1 MLPIASQEETGE
13 GGREASRTGVG
24 ARCGAARGR
33 RVALRAAQA
42 GMGNKGSAA
51 RGGGAARG
59 GSARESG
66 KGDDA
71 RGVFV
76 KGMSSAD
83 DVAGRLGALS
93 LKDKGDKGDK
103 REVGAGAP
111 SASKGGYTLRLAK
124 PVARAASPEES
135 SGVVGAGGALRERT
149 VTNETER
156 DAGVQ
161 APAQAFPSKKWTAEQ
176 DAQLRIAVEHN
187 GGKNWKA
194 IAESVPG
201 RTHVQCLQRWKKVL
215 QPGLIKGHWTEEE
228 DRLLSS
234 LVVAPA
240 QGLTSWV
247 AVAKHIPGRTAKQCR
262 ERYSLNLDPDIN
274 RGPWTAAEDE
284 RLLLLHGRIGNRW
297 AEISSQMSTA
307 GRGGVRTENA
317 VKTRFKSL
325 SRAAQKAWSQEEDR
339 VIVESKLHLNNRWGS
354 ISQRLPGRSKN
365 AVRLRWKMLASE
377 NPALL
382 EGKTMSELADILAG
396 DSSGEEADEA
406 PSGNEDEEED
416 MPPPRPL
423 ALQAS
428 EATTATYGTRTS
440 RGDSASS
447 REQVQVKQEQ
457 QQQIYQVHAKQ
468 QWTPSPAP
476 YHGESFEHNL
486 QGFAQ
491 TPPPAQ
497 DDYSQ
502 GATFLHAGYD
512 LPPTQGAYGNNS
524 NYYYAAPQG
533 AHYNYYAQH
542 QMHMPMQQQQQ
553 QQYHHVQPNVYV
565 EPPKDGSLRVR
576 MRSNDSKGFSRL
588 FEEVARDLG
597 SEPAH
602 FATSQSTLK
611 QTMSS
616 SSSMPKH
623 VELMQKGDSFYNTA
637 HQHPHQQQQQLQHQ
651 HPAASRFPPR
661 HNSNISQGNI
671 DALLSV
677 LDDDTH
683 SVSAPMNAG
692 SLRGADL
699 TVV

>member
-1 MLPIASQEETGE
+1 
-13 GGREASRTGVG
+13 
-24 ARCGAARGR
+24 
-33 RVALRAAQA
+33 
-42 GMGNKGSAA
+42 MGNKGGAA
-51 RGGGAARG
+51 RGGGA
-59 GSARESG
+59 RESATA
-66 KGDDA
+66 DDA

-103 REVGAGAP
+103 GAGGA

-124 PVARAASPEES
+124 PVARASSPEES
-135 SGVVGAGGALRERT
+135 SGVVGGGGALRERT
-149 VTNETER
+149 VANETER

-161 APAQAFPSKKWTAEQ
+161 APAQAFPAKKWTAEQ

-215 QPGLIKGHWTEEE
+215 QPGLIKGHWTEDE

-234 LVVAPA
+234 LVVAPG

-284 RLLLLHGRIGNRW
+284 RLLQLHGRIGNRW
-297 AEISSQMSTA
+297 AEISSQMSA
-307 GRGGVRTENA
+307 VGPGGIRTENA

-325 SRAAQKAWSQEEDR
+325 SRAAQKAWTEEEDR
-339 VIVESKLHLNNRWGS
+339 VIVESKLHLNNRWSS
-354 ISQRLPGRSKN
+354 ISNRLPGRTKN
-365 AVRLRWKMLASE
+365 AVRLRWKVLVSE
-377 NPALL
+377 DPALL
-382 EGKTMSELADILAG
+382 EGKTMGELADILAG
-396 DSSGEEADEA
+396 DSSGEDADEA

-423 ALQAS
+423 ALQSS

-440 RGDSASS
+440 RGDSTGS
-447 REQVQVKQEQ
+447 RGSQVQVKQEQ
-457 QQQIYQVHAKQ
+457 QQYQLHAQQ

-476 YHGESFEHNL
+476 YHGETYDHSL
-486 QGFAQ
+486 LGFAQ

-502 GATFLHAGYD
+502 GATFSHAGYV
-512 LPPTQGAYGNNS
+512 LPPTQGAYSNNS
-524 NYYYAAPQG
+524 NYYYAAPQD
-533 AHYNYYAQH
+533 AHYHYYAQQ
-542 QMHMPMQQQQQ
+542 QMPMAMQQQHQQ
-553 QQYHHVQPNVYV
+553 QHQHQQYHHVQPNAYV
-565 EPPKDGSLRVR
+565 EPPKDGSMRVR
-576 MRSNDSKGFSRL
+576 MRSNDSKGFALL

-597 SEPAH
+597 SDHAH
-602 FATSQSTLK
+602 FATTQR
-611 QTMSS
+611 SS
-616 SSSMPKH
+616 SLSMLKH
-623 VELMQKGDSFYNTA
+623 VEPMQKGDSLYNTT
-637 HQHPHQQQQQLQHQ
+637 HQQPHQQQQQLQQQ
-651 HPAASRFPPR
+651 HPAASRLPPR
-661 HNSNISQGNI
+661 HNSNMSQGNI
-671 DALLSV
+671 DSILSI
-677 LDDDTH
+677 LDDDAH
-683 SVSAPMNAG
+683 GVSTPMNAG